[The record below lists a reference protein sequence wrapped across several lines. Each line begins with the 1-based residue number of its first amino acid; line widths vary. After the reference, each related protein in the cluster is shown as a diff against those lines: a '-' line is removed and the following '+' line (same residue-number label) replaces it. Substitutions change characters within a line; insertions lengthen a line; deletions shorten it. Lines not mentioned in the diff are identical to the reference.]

1 MKNNLLILFLLIATT
16 AAAQEML
23 PLSLR
28 QKEELKSN
36 SWVRETP
43 FEQVIV
49 KEVGNRISAFSVNPK
64 NSNEFMVAPQ
74 NGGLWLTQNGGE
86 TYEQLCVILPTQS
99 ITALAADWQ
108 SGTIAVGTS
117 YGVFISNDKGKTT
130 EFRGLTN
137 MQGIN
142 SLYINPSNPQE
153 LVAGVLGN
161 PYKADEKRGVFRTS
175 DGGKSWQQKQFV
187 STRTGIAQLVAS
199 PDHSVL
205 LAVAWEV
212 NSTLWNSEP
221 YGSNSAIYKSTDKGN
236 TWTKISTN
244 GFLRGN
250 IGRIGITVFD
260 AKTYY
265 AVVDNRNTKR
275 KETSNSPL
283 KTSRIHLSV
292 QDFDNMSKSDFLA
305 LDNNRLDIFL
315 HNIGQDEKYTAQNLK
330 DMIVAEV
337 TSPAK
342 LLSYLG
348 ASTQEV
354 VGAEVYLTT
363 DGGNTWQK
371 TNAQPLNDVYYQNG
385 ERFGGIS
392 VDPTNKS
399 HLFVAGYPLL
409 ESQDGGKTWHSKQ
422 PVSLQSGYEQLY
434 QQQRTLFCT
443 TLNGLQLSYD
453 NGRSFALKNVPQAI
467 AFSQLAYDSSHK
479 IPYYVSEQAVLAQKN
494 SHWNTFKKSIHSLS
508 FGNDSYAA
516 TSYGSFFTFL
526 PDRDQLFP
534 LGSVYYS
541 ENKAPLRFGE
551 KAPLLI
557 SPQNKDIIYIGSN
570 KLHISMDKGRNW
582 RTISDDVTNGN
593 KQGNKAYGTISAI
606 AESPFMFGLLYTGSD
621 DGMVYTTDNGG
632 VSWKQIYNAF
642 PRALKVNNLI
652 ASKHKRNRVFTTL
665 VNTDN
670 TTNEPFAFVSNDN
683 GKSWTDIR
691 SNLPDT
697 NVIVLREDPKND
709 QLLYIGTDSGLYI
722 SFNLGESWQP
732 FSKGLP
738 ETSIADITIDEAT
751 GDMTIATSGRG
762 IYRTS
767 VKMMQELRAA
777 ITTQAFYPLE
787 TPITMPYSS
796 QWGNAANEWEA
807 PLKPNVYFYAFASQE
822 GTEIPVKIMKGK
834 VTLQSF
840 TYKTNKGFNYI
851 PYDLTVS
858 AEGKVAYEKS
868 LQKIFLPTATDGNIY
883 LPKGKY
889 IVVFT
894 MPDGFEEERT
904 LDIY

>member
-86 TYEQLCVILPTQS
+86 TYEQLCVTLPTQS

-236 TWTKISTN
+236 NWTKISTN

-315 HNIGQDEKYTAQNLK
+315 HNIGQDEKYTA
-330 DMIVAEV
+330 
-337 TSPAK
+337 
-342 LLSYLG
+342 
-348 ASTQEV
+348 
-354 VGAEVYLTT
+354 
-363 DGGNTWQK
+363 
-371 TNAQPLNDVYYQNG
+371 
-385 ERFGGIS
+385 
-392 VDPTNKS
+392 
-399 HLFVAGYPLL
+399 HL
-409 ESQDGGKTWHSKQ
+409 
-422 PVSLQSGYEQLY
+422 
-434 QQQRTLFCT
+434 
-443 TLNGLQLSYD
+443 
-453 NGRSFALKNVPQAI
+453 AI
-467 AFSQLAYDSSHK
+467 
-479 IPYYVSEQAVLAQKN
+479 
-494 SHWNTFKKSIHSLS
+494 
-508 FGNDSYAA
+508 
-516 TSYGSFFTFL
+516 
-526 PDRDQLFP
+526 
-534 LGSVYYS
+534 
-541 ENKAPLRFGE
+541 
-551 KAPLLI
+551 
-557 SPQNKDIIYIGSN
+557 
-570 KLHISMDKGRNW
+570 
-582 RTISDDVTNGN
+582 
-593 KQGNKAYGTISAI
+593 
-606 AESPFMFGLLYTGSD
+606 
-621 DGMVYTTDNGG
+621 
-632 VSWKQIYNAF
+632 
-642 PRALKVNNLI
+642 
-652 ASKHKRNRVFTTL
+652 
-665 VNTDN
+665 
-670 TTNEPFAFVSNDN
+670 
-683 GKSWTDIR
+683 
-691 SNLPDT
+691 
-697 NVIVLREDPKND
+697 
-709 QLLYIGTDSGLYI
+709 
-722 SFNLGESWQP
+722 
-732 FSKGLP
+732 
-738 ETSIADITIDEAT
+738 
-751 GDMTIATSGRG
+751 
-762 IYRTS
+762 
-767 VKMMQELRAA
+767 
-777 ITTQAFYPLE
+777 
-787 TPITMPYSS
+787 
-796 QWGNAANEWEA
+796 
-807 PLKPNVYFYAFASQE
+807 
-822 GTEIPVKIMKGK
+822 
-834 VTLQSF
+834 
-840 TYKTNKGFNYI
+840 
-851 PYDLTVS
+851 
-858 AEGKVAYEKS
+858 
-868 LQKIFLPTATDGNIY
+868 
-883 LPKGKY
+883 
-889 IVVFT
+889 
-894 MPDGFEEERT
+894 
-904 LDIY
+904 